1 MSTAFDSAARAY
13 DRDFSRSLLGLAQRG
28 QVWNHLEPLL
38 RSAPIRVLELN
49 CGTGVDARHIAS
61 FGHSVLAT
69 DASEGM
75 LRAARAVIEDRTGPG
90 QVTYEH
96 LSFADIGARAW
107 RNAFDLVLSDFG
119 GLNCID
125 KEALSVLCDP
135 LAEALVPGGRFIAV
149 LMPDRSLVETGY
161 FLLKGRVPDAFRRW
175 QKPPVQARVG
185 DGHVATWYHSPGA
198 MARAFSSRF
207 RVRRLRPIG
216 FFIPPGYLEPRFV
229 RRPALAR
236 ALSRADDR
244 VRDQRWL
251 ARLADHYLIDL
262 ERTR

>member
-1 MSTAFDSAARAY
+1 MTTSFDSAAAAY
-13 DRDFSRSLLGLAQRG
+13 DGDFSRSQLGLAQRA
-28 QVWNHLEPLL
+28 QVWNHLGPLL
-38 RSAPIRVLELN
+38 KASAMRVLELN
-49 CGTGVDARHIAS
+49 CGTGVDARYIAS

-75 LRAARAVIEDRTGPG
+75 LRVAHAASDERTGTG
-90 QVTYEH
+90 QVIYEH
-96 LSFADIGARAW
+96 LSFADIGARGW
-107 RNAFDLVLSDFG
+107 RNAFDLVFSDFG

-125 KEALSVLCDP
+125 EEALRALCDP

-149 LMPDRSLVETGY
+149 LMPDRSLVETSY

-175 QKPPVQARVG
+175 RKTPVRARVG
-185 DGHVATWYHSPGA
+185 AGEVDTWYHSPRV
-198 MARAFSSRF
+198 MSQAFSHRF
-207 RVRRLRPIG
+207 RVRQLRPIG

-229 RRPALAR
+229 RRPALTR
-236 ALSRADDR
+236 ALGRVDERA
-244 VRDQRWL
+244 RDQSWL